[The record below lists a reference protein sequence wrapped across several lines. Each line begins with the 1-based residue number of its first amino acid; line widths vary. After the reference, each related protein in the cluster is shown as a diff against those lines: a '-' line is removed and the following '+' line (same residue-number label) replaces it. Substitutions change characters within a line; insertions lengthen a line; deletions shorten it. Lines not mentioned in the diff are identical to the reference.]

1 MASTLT
7 TWLYLASASL
17 SVVTSMNIPAY
28 DNVLSEVL
36 NNIPSENCDMLSVSS
51 RPIHGKTFM
60 LMCTIEYHNN
70 INQ

>member
-7 TWLYLASASL
+7 TLYLASASL
-17 SVVTSMNIPAY
+17 SGIVTSMNIPAY

-36 NNIPSENCDMLSVSS
+36 SDIPSENCDMLSVSS

-60 LMCTIEYHNN
+60 LMYTILRSVNL
-70 INQ
+70 